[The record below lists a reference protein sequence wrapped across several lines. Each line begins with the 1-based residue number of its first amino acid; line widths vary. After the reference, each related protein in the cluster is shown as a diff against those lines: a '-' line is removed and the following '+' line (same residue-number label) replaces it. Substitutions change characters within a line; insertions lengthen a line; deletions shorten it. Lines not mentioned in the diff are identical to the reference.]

1 MISILL
7 FKSLRGNYLLPAIIV
22 LTLSHVLGGS
32 VLSQSYD
39 TRFTSSLYSWT
50 ESYDGTKRDHLR
62 GYQSSTIILRDVF
75 TKRLNLKS
83 YFYFTD
89 DFSNDV
95 NSGSTSR
102 VFDLYAD
109 YKKTLF
115 SSDIRIGRQ
124 FVFAG
129 VNRGPI
135 DGVRLSFNGRE
146 SGKLLLYAGTMAPV
160 TNPDK
165 VDSWNESNIFGG
177 ELTAYYLL
185 GNVMKFSFVRRS
197 RKVEPFKLAFPR
209 LGISSVNPS
218 SLQRQAAGIDIA
230 RSLSD
235 NSSLYLRGDFGIG
248 EGAFDKNISM
258 DRGELV
264 LTHSERNSHYLTLE
278 LLNRKPLVYAN
289 SFFSNFSALL
299 RRSNEL
305 SVSLDKNAAEN
316 LWLNIKIA
324 IVNYGKSDD
333 GKSSNSLRINGGF
346 KFKSLSSGLIFRNG
360 YGGDW
365 LGLNTG
371 YYGKLNSSLSLRIDG
386 EWSMFSLTS
395 FDLGADKDES
405 SAFGLRTGINWR
417 FNRHVSLDAELQS
430 LSQSIEW
437 ANISNTVLFAG
448 NDNEFR
454 AFLKLNI
461 WFWKGKG
468 Y

>member
-1 MISILL
+1 MCNS
-7 FKSLRGNYLLPAIIV
+7 A
-22 LTLSHVLGGS
+22 
-32 VLSQSYD
+32 LSQSYD

-62 GYQSSTIILRDVF
+62 GYQSSTVILRDVF
-75 TKRLNLKS
+75 TKRLNLKN

-89 DFSNDV
+89 DFSNDL
-95 NSGSTSR
+95 NTGSILR
-102 VFDLYAD
+102 IFDLYAE

-129 VNRGPI
+129 VGRGPI
-135 DGVRLSFNGRE
+135 DGVRLSFNGRGN
-146 SGKLLLYAGTMAPV
+146 GKLLLYAGTMAPV

-177 ELTAYYLL
+177 ELTAYHLL

-197 RKVEPFKLAFPR
+197 RKIEPFELNFPS
-209 LGISSVNPS
+209 LGFSTLNPS
-218 SLQRQAAGIDIA
+218 SLQQQAAGIDIA

-235 NSSLYLRGDFGIG
+235 NMSLYLRGDFGIG
-248 EGAFDKNISM
+248 EGAFDRNISIG
-258 DRGELV
+258 RGEIV
-264 LTHSERNSHYLTLE
+264 LTHNKRNSHYLTLE
-278 LLNRKPLVYAN
+278 LLNRKPLVYVN
-289 SFFSNFSALL
+289 SFFSNFSSLL

-305 SVSLDKNAAEN
+305 SVSFDKKTAEN
-316 LWLNIKIA
+316 LWLNFKIA
-324 IVNYGKSDD
+324 YVNYGKSDK
-333 GKSSNSLRINGGF
+333 GERSNSLRINGGF
-346 KFKSLSSGLIFRNG
+346 RFKSFSSGLIFRNG

-365 LGLNTG
+365 LGINAG
-371 YYGKLNSSLSLRIDG
+371 YYGKVIRSVSLRIDG
-386 EWSMFSLTS
+386 DWSMFSLTS
-395 FDLGADKDES
+395 FDLVDNRDES
-405 SAFGLRTGINWR
+405 SAFSLRTGINWR
-417 FNRHVSLDAELQS
+417 FNRHISLDAELQS

-437 ANISNTVLFAG
+437 ANISDTILFAG

>member
-1 MISILL
+1 MSN
-7 FKSLRGNYLLPAIIV
+7 SA
-22 LTLSHVLGGS
+22 
-32 VLSQSYD
+32 LSQSYD

-50 ESYDGTKRDHLR
+50 ESYDGIKRDHLR
-62 GYQSSTIILRDVF
+62 GYQSSSMIFRDVGV
-75 TKRLNLKS
+75 KRLNVKS
-83 YFYFTD
+83 YFYLTD
-89 DFSNDV
+89 DFSSDLNT
-95 NSGSTSR
+95 GTTLR
-102 VFDLYAD
+102 IFDLYAD

-129 VNRGPI
+129 VGRGPI
-135 DGVRLSFNGRE
+135 DGIRLSFNSRE
-146 SGKLLLYAGTMAPV
+146 NGKLLLYAGTMAPAV
-160 TNPDK
+160 NPDNI
-165 VDSWNESNIFGG
+165 DSWNESNIFGG

-197 RKVEPFKLAFPR
+197 RKVEPFELSFPR
-209 LGISSVNPS
+209 FGISSLNPS
-218 SLQRQAAGIDIA
+218 SLQQQAAGINIA

-235 NSSLYLRGDFGIG
+235 NMSLYLRGDFGIG
-248 EGAFDKNISM
+248 EGALDKSVSM
-258 DRGELV
+258 DRGEIA
-264 LTHSERNSHYLTLE
+264 LTHNKRNSHYLTLE
-278 LLNRKPLVYAN
+278 LLNRKPLVYVN
-289 SFFSNFSALL
+289 SFFSNFSSLL

-305 SVSLDKNAAEN
+305 SVSFDKKTAEN
-316 LWLNIKIA
+316 LWLNSKIA
-324 IVNYGKSDD
+324 FVIYGT
-333 GKSSNSLRINGGF
+333 SSESEGANSLRINSGF
-346 KFKSLSSGLIFRNG
+346 KFKSFSSGLIFRNG

-365 LGLNTG
+365 LGLNAG
-371 YYGKLNSSLSLRIDG
+371 YYGQVMQSLSLRIDG

-395 FDLGADKDES
+395 YDLGNDKDES
-405 SAFGLRTGINWR
+405 IAFSLRTGINWR

>member
-1 MISILL
+1 MSL
-7 FKSLRGNYLLPAIIV
+7 FLF
-22 LTLSHVLGGS
+22 LSNS
-32 VLSQSYD
+32 ALSQSYD

-50 ESYDGTKRDHLR
+50 ESYDGIKRDHLR
-62 GYQSSTIILRDVF
+62 GYQSSSMIFRDVGV
-75 TKRLNLKS
+75 KRLNVKS
-83 YFYFTD
+83 YFYLTD
-89 DFSNDV
+89 DFSSDLNT
-95 NSGSTSR
+95 GTTLR
-102 VFDLYAD
+102 IFDLYAD

-129 VNRGPI
+129 VGRGPI
-135 DGVRLSFNGRE
+135 DGIRLSFNSRE
-146 SGKLLLYAGTMAPV
+146 NGKLLLYAGTMAPAV
-160 TNPDK
+160 NPDNI
-165 VDSWNESNIFGG
+165 DSWNESNIFGG

-197 RKVEPFKLAFPR
+197 RKVEPFELSFPR
-209 LGISSVNPS
+209 FGISSLNPS
-218 SLQRQAAGIDIA
+218 SLQQQAAGINIA

-235 NSSLYLRGDFGIG
+235 NMSLYLRGDFGIG
-248 EGAFDKNISM
+248 EGALDKSVSM
-258 DRGELV
+258 DRGEIA
-264 LTHSERNSHYLTLE
+264 LTHNKRNSHYLTLE
-278 LLNRKPLVYAN
+278 LLNRKPLVYVN
-289 SFFSNFSALL
+289 SFFSNFSSLL

-305 SVSLDKNAAEN
+305 SVSFDKKTAEN
-316 LWLNIKIA
+316 LWLNSKIA
-324 IVNYGKSDD
+324 FVIYGT
-333 GKSSNSLRINGGF
+333 SSESEGANSLRINSGF
-346 KFKSLSSGLIFRNG
+346 KFKSFSSGLIFRNG

-365 LGLNTG
+365 LGLNAG
-371 YYGKLNSSLSLRIDG
+371 YYGQVMQSLSLRIDG

-395 FDLGADKDES
+395 YDLGNDKDES
-405 SAFGLRTGINWR
+405 IAFSLRTGINWR
-417 FNRHVSLDAELQS
+417 FNRHVSLDAEIQS